1 MNPITRKTLSC
12 VFFALL
18 AGMGLMLLPACG
30 GTPDNPRLPVL
41 GLSEVSETGD
51 TSYHTIPD
59 FALWD
64 QDSNLVSQ
72 EIVEGKIRV
81 SDFFFTTCPTIC
93 PKMSQQMLRLHD
105 ALMEEPRVI
114 LLSHSIDPEHDS
126 VAVLKRYADALGV
139 NAAKWR
145 LMTGDKDA
153 IYDLA
158 EQYLVSA
165 GEDPSAPGG
174 YIHSGAF
181 ILVDPQRRVRGFYDG
196 TDAEAVDRLLKDIYR
211 LLDEK

>member
-1 MNPITRKTLSC
+1 MKQATQTIRPFAL
-12 VFFALL
+12 FALL
-18 AGMGLMLLPACG
+18 AGMGLLLPACG
-30 GTPDNPRLPVL
+30 GTPDQQRLPVL
-41 GLSEVSETGD
+41 GLSEVSEAGD
-51 TSYHTIPD
+51 TTYHTLPD

-64 QDSNLVSQ
+64 QDSNLVTQ
-72 EIVEGKIRV
+72 ENVEGKIRV

-105 ALMEEPRVI
+105 ALLEEQHVI

-139 NAAKWR
+139 KSTKWR

-165 GEDPSAPGG
+165 GEDPNAPGG

-181 ILVDPQRRVRGFYDG
+181 IRVYPQRRVRGFYDG

-211 LLDEK
+211 LINEK